1 MSEKQRASEFKNTFA
16 GDQTIS
22 TIDRQ
27 NMSNGCCYVSL
38 RVSNVLQTFS
48 QKSIARSKNIRMS
61 QLRNESMFGSLL
73 LICLL
78 PGGFGGMCTV
88 VVGHPFDT
96 IKVITFQT
104 TIHTIKRKR
113 LQNVHCTIRN

>member
-1 MSEKQRASEFKNTFA
+1 MYAAMSHYE
-16 GDQTIS
+16 
-22 TIDRQ
+22 
-27 NMSNGCCYVSL
+27 
-38 RVSNVLQTFS
+38 SNVLQTFS
-48 QKSIARSKNIRMS
+48 QKSIDMSKNIRMS
-61 QLRNESMFGSLL
+61 HLRNESMFGSLL

-104 TIHTIKRKR
+104 TTHTIKK
-113 LQNVHCTIRN
+113 TIAK

>member
-48 QKSIARSKNIRMS
+48 QKSIAMSKNMHIRMS
-61 QLRNESMFGSLL
+61 HLRNESMFGSLL

-104 TIHTIKRKR
+104 TTHTIKK
-113 LQNVHCTIRN
+113 TIAK